1 MLMPGHGTDTAH
13 IILWIEQNLPEE
25 GKLSE
30 LIDNIFSLITEII
43 LNNLSQGKQPI
54 KFTSVREIADA
65 FKEMIYRSVEQSIGT
80 LTEDVKNQIDTYFF
94 KKLNDIYDKYYS

>member
-1 MLMPGHGTDTAH
+1 MMMTDVAH
-13 IILWIEQNLPEE
+13 IVIWIEKNLPEE

-30 LIDNIFSLITEII
+30 LIDNIFSLIQEII

-54 KFTSVREIADA
+54 SFTSVREIADT
-65 FKEMIYRSVEQSIGT
+65 FREVIYRSIEQSVGT
-80 LTEDVKNQIDTYFF
+80 LTEKVKEQVDTYFF